1 LRAYVA
7 MVNQQVVGVAVL
19 RAEYDIEYIRIY
31 FNHHA
36 RTEHG
41 HLHHF
46 ALNPIFHHFT
56 KYFLKEILRKT
67 HKTSLY
73 YPVLPPFSQSEV
85 SLLNKQREI
94 SLAAVSHST
103 TNSGTLY
110 YMVLYCITYCIILYQ
125 SMLYY
130 IIFILYYI
138 IVHYIIVHYIILYI
152 LVCIYTLHGD
162 LYE

>member
-1 LRAYVA
+1 

-19 RAEYDIEYIRIY
+19 RAEYDIEYIRSHYNIEDFIY

-103 TNSGTLY
+103 TDSGTLY
-110 YMVLYCITYCIILYQ
+110 YIVLYCIRVC
-125 SMLYY
+125 
-130 IIFILYYI
+130 
-138 IVHYIIVHYIILYI
+138 YIIL
-152 LVCIYTLHGD
+152 
-162 LYE
+162 